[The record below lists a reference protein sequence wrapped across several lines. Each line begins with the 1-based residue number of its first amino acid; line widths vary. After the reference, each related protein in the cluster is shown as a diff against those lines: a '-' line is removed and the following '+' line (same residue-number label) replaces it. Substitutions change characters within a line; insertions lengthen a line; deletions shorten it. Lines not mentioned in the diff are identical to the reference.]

1 MIGGREAAILK
12 VVAVEDIPF
21 VLYGGIPRIAVGES
35 VRFEGDIGGT
45 GEMLF
50 LVSLPLTV
58 TSQKSIVRA
67 LSRKRLTV
75 VRLVAVTGLLP
86 AFPGRSAPT

>member
-50 LVSLPLTV
+50 LVSLPLNRNIAKV
-58 TSQKSIVRA
+58 NCQSNCRVN
-67 LSRKRLTV
+67 
-75 VRLVAVTGLLP
+75 G
-86 AFPGRSAPT
+86 

>member
-50 LVSLPLTV
+50 LVSL
-58 TSQKSIVRA
+58 SFNRNIAKSIVRA

-86 AFPGRSAPT
+86 AFPGRSG

>member
-45 GEMLF
+45 GERLF
-50 LVSLPLTV
+50 LVSL
-58 TSQKSIVRA
+58 SFNRNIAKSIVRA

-86 AFPGRSAPT
+86 AFPGRSG